1 MRSERLDRR
10 IVIEQQSE
18 TIDGFGQRVKT
29 WSTLTTCWASVKL
42 NIGREAVAS
51 QNIVTERTV
60 DFKIRYRTDLNLNM
74 RIIYD
79 SNYYNIEDINELG
92 REDGLMIK
100 TTRLWQT

>member
-1 MRSERLDRR
+1 MKSERLDRR
-10 IVIEQQSE
+10 ITIEQQTE
-18 TIDGFGQRVKT
+18 TIDGYGQRVKT
-29 WSTLTTCWASVKL
+29 WSVLTTCWASVVL
-42 NIGREAVAS
+42 NIGRQTVAS

-74 RIIYD
+74 RIIYND
-79 SNYYNIEDINELG
+79 TYYNIEDINELG

>member
-1 MRSERLDRR
+1 MKSERLDRR
-10 IVIEQQSE
+10 ITIEQQTE
-18 TIDGFGQRVKT
+18 TIDGYGQRVKT
-29 WSTLTTCWASVKL
+29 WSVLNTCWASVVL
-42 NIGREAVAS
+42 NIGRQIVAS

-74 RIIYD
+74 RIIYND
-79 SNYYNIEDINELG
+79 TYYNIEDINELG